1 MVFKL
6 LAFLFPF
13 CFLTLHW
20 LMVYS
25 NAHLLWSQEFK
36 LAVGFKEMIWM
47 AAADLCWYLLKA
59 G

>member
-1 MVFKL
+1 
-6 LAFLFPF
+6 
-13 CFLTLHW
+13 
-20 LMVYS
+20 MVYS

-59 G
+59 GLMELIVNCHATELLK